1 MESTIKNILVTGSAG
16 FIGFHITTRLLNEG
30 YRVWGLDCISD
41 YYSTTLKYSRLALH
55 GITEDDIVYNKV
67 IQSRIYSKYKFIKL
81 KLEDKKN
88 IDQLFRVAKFDAV
101 IHLAAQAGVRYSI
114 INPDIY
120 INSNVIGFL
129 NILEGCRSYPVK
141 HLVYASSSS
150 VYGMSDNLPLSTE
163 QNTDHPVSL
172 YAATKKSDELMAY
185 TYSHLYRI
193 PSTGLRF
200 FTVYGPYGRPDM
212 AFFSFTKNI
221 IEDKPIKIFNN
232 GISLRDFT
240 YIDDIV
246 EGIFRV
252 VFRPPGNS
260 EKRTDHVNTL
270 SKLYNIGNGNPVKLM
285 DFIHAIEN
293 ALNKK
298 AIKEYLPEQPGD
310 VFATHADM
318 TEFIHDFDF
327 SPSTSFQLG
336 ISKFVTWYREYFEI
350 DTGNEKRSL
359 LMPYYGL

>member
-1 MESTIKNILVTGSAG
+1 MESTINNILVTGSAG

-30 YRVWGLDCISD
+30 YSVWGLDCISD
-41 YYSTTLKYSRLALH
+41 YYSTSLKYSRLALH
-55 GITEDDIVYNKV
+55 GISEDDIVYNKV
-67 IQSRIYSKYKFIKL
+67 IQSRIYPKYKFIKL

-88 IDQLFRVAKFDAV
+88 IDQLFHVAKFDAV

-114 INPDIY
+114 TNPDSY

-129 NILEGCRSYPVK
+129 NILEGCRRYPVK

-150 VYGMSDNLPLSTE
+150 VYGMSDTLPLSTG

-185 TYSHLYRI
+185 TYSHLYKI

-232 GISLRDFT
+232 GVSLRDFT

-252 VFRPPGNS
+252 VFRPPLNT
-260 EKRTDHVNTL
+260 EERTDPLNPL

-285 DFIHAIEN
+285 DFIHAIEK

-318 TEFIHDFDF
+318 TEFIRDFDF
-327 SPSTSFQLG
+327 RPSTSFQLG

-350 DTGNEKRSL
+350 DTGNGKKSL
-359 LMPYYGL
+359 LIPSCGL